1 MEMTLNHANACGEEE
16 MVLTIER
23 PMTTNSREPNITR
36 IILLR
41 SNTAYVLEPHTAVSP
56 EDRVCKTKKQLSI
69 GSIRI
74 ERRGNKIYSLMMPIR
89 PKTLRMAQIRYP
101 ASQL

>member
-1 MEMTLNHANACGEEE
+1 MI
-16 MVLTIER
+16 LTIER

-56 EDRVCKTKKQLSI
+56 EGRVGKTKKQLLI
-69 GSIRI
+69 ESIRI
-74 ERRGNKIYSLMMPIR
+74 ECGGNKIYSLITPI
-89 PKTLRMAQIRYP
+89 
-101 ASQL
+101 